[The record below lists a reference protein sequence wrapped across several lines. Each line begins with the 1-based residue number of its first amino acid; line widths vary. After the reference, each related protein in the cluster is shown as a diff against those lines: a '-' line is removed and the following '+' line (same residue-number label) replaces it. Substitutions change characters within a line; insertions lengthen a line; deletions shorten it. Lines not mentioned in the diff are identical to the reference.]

1 MRGELG
7 GVAVKEMT
15 HVLKPHESQAVS
27 GARTRVLELWKVVA
41 SPTATKNYLTVAPRL
56 YHTGV
61 ILRDEGQS
69 HK

>member
-41 SPTATKNYLTVAPRL
+41 SPTATKITSL
-56 YHTGV
+56 
-61 ILRDEGQS
+61 LRRGCITQVLF
-69 HK
+69 